1 MAVKVG
7 GLSQKECMSR
17 WNVSRGTLHN
27 YRKKPDWPGDSADIE
42 WLDKYVA
49 YARSN
54 SGRKKQANT
63 DNRTPNTQYQ
73 TPNTQYQTPNTHIAT
88 FDDESNVD
96 ETTQLLDAMGLDR
109 EAKLTFIEKNKA
121 MTFQYQQKAIAEY
134 RQAAQQQLFKAF
146 DSLYDELQACEL
158 TTAQLANVRKAIARV
173 QQRILMGKSRVEEQ
187 QPELLLEEAAPADEK

>member
-27 YRKKPDWPGDSADIE
+27 YRKKPDWPGDDAALE

-63 DNRTPNTQYQ
+63 DNIP
-73 TPNTQYQTPNTHIAT
+73 PNTQYQTPNTHIAT

-96 ETTQLLDAMGLDR
+96 ETTQLLDAMGVDR

-187 QPELLLEEAAPADEK
+187 QPELLLEEAAPADEKVISNQ